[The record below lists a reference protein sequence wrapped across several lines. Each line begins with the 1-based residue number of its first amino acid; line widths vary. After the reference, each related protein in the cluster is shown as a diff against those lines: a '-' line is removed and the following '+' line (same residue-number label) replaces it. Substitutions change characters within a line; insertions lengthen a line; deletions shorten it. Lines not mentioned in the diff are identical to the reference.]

1 MSRLTQRKAGRSD
14 NNEVGQRPWF
24 DASMTWRIG
33 SMLEHWPGR
42 YARKHIPAI
51 YGRRARRIWWTR
63 SGTPTGVSPYE
74 RRADTSA
81 DPRQTVSS
89 LDV

>member
-14 NNEVGQRPWF
+14 NNEVGKRPWF

-42 YARKHIPAI
+42 YARKHMPAI
-51 YGRRARRIWWTR
+51 QRPTR
-63 SGTPTGVSPYE
+63 PPNLV
-74 RRADTSA
+74 
-81 DPRQTVSS
+81 DPFGNSNRSFP
-89 LDV
+89 